1 MNIEDKIIVLNH
13 AKKLYREENLNTYG
27 ICVSISDSI
36 RDFKGLDRSHE
47 FPNGMNDIYSL
58 IPEAKFDHIN
68 KLASKYK
75 FKKPKEWANKSTC
88 FTNYWWDLSDSDN
101 RIKALNA
108 IIKELKKEKS
118 NE

>member
-1 MNIEDKIIVLNH
+1 MNIEDKIIVLTN
-13 AKKLYREENLNTYG
+13 AKKIYRKENINEWG
-27 ICVSISDSI
+27 ICVSISDAI
-36 RDFKGLDRSHE
+36 RDFKGLDRCHR
-47 FPNGMNDIYSL
+47 FPFGMNDIYSL

-75 FKKPKEWANKSTC
+75 FKKPKEWAEKSEN
-88 FTNYWWDLSDSDN
+88 FNSYWWDLSDSDN